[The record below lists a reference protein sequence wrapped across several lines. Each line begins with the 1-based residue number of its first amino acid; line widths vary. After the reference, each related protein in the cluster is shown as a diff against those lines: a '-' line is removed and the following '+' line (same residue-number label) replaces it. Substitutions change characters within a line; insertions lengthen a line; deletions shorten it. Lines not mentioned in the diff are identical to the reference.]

1 MEKNKKHIER
11 YDEMLKE
18 NKVSDLLKYISNK
31 VIFTRKYDYNWIT
44 GYTPVHKAENYFKY
58 DRIKDNIRSY
68 ETKYKL
74 IYHQDMT
81 IGEMFP
87 RLNYISRNDK
97 RQIVSNDSLLKY
109 IVSKGYIVFY
119 PEYKIMTE
127 VYAVHGI
134 EDENF
139 CSSDKTEELNR
150 VKDNLNF
157 IRTEMRR
164 LVEMENKYKA
174 IERGIENHIEIHNS
188 IHGKTVN
195 LY

>member
-1 MEKNKKHIER
+1 MEKNKKHLER

-18 NKVSDLLKYISNK
+18 YKVSDLLKYISNK
-31 VIFTRKYDYNWIT
+31 VIFTRQYDYNWIT
-44 GYTPVHKAENYFKY
+44 GYTISSKFTKCYFKY

-87 RLNYISRNDK
+87 CLSYISRNEK
-97 RQIVSNDSLLKY
+97 RQIVSNNSLLKY
-109 IVSKGYIVFY
+109 IVSKGYIIFY
-119 PEYKIMTE
+119 SEYKTE
-127 VYAVHGI
+127 VYVVLGV
-134 EDENF
+134 ENHDF

>member
-18 NKVSDLLKYISNK
+18 NKVSDLLEYISDK
-31 VIFTRKYDYNWIT
+31 VIFTREYDYNWIS
-44 GYTPVHKAENYFKY
+44 GYTTSSKFTKCYFKY
-58 DRIKDNIRSY
+58 DRIKDNIRSS
-68 ETKYKL
+68 EMKRKL

-87 RLNYISRNDK
+87 CLSYISRNEK

-109 IVSKGYIVFY
+109 IVSKGYMIFY
-119 PEYKIMTE
+119 SEYKTE
-127 VYAVHGI
+127 VYVVLGV
-134 EDENF
+134 ENHDF

-157 IRTEMRR
+157 IREEKRR
-164 LVEMENKYKA
+164 LVEMENRYKD

-188 IHGKTVN
+188 IYGKTVN